1 MGKHANHPP
10 PSTLIERLFDPS
22 NGLIVFSL
30 VVGLVYGVAPVIAYF
45 FLPQN
50 DAFLKLAAITL
61 CSLAAMVIGS
71 KISVFDCRFTS
82 HTPHIFISVRHFIVF
97 TWSVFLVFFV
107 VAFATAPSIPILSA
121 FQGAS
126 ANELSQERGD
136 FLKGRQGAGITLLYI
151 STFLVNTI
159 VPYSIIL
166 LYSFRSKFRH
176 LSAMLFFL
184 FCVSFLQKSLFLNLV
199 LPLLAYFAISRKMR
213 GKVLFGLISGSLA
226 LLVLTTFLS
235 LSGEMS
241 ESENSGDYMSAQ
253 YIPANFLDYFLWRS
267 TAVPIFTAADT
278 LIVHAE
284 QFGASPLLGATSS
297 LLAAIFDVERVN
309 IERFVFEHQFG
320 SWNDTANANAVFV
333 IDAYVNFDWFGVVAF
348 GLFVGL
354 VFRWFRIS
362 QDVAFRSLW
371 VIFAFILFSSP
382 LIGMLLSNGFLYM
395 LFHALYIR
403 VGTHGRRIS

>member
-1 MGKHANHPP
+1 M
-10 PSTLIERLFDPS
+10 
-22 NGLIVFSL
+22 VF
-30 VVGLVYGVAPVIAYF
+30 I
-45 FLPQN
+45 
-50 DAFLKLAAITL
+50 
-61 CSLAAMVIGS
+61 
-71 KISVFDCRFTS
+71 
-82 HTPHIFISVRHFIVF
+82 
-97 TWSVFLVFFV
+97 V

-121 FQGAS
+121 LQGAS
-126 ANELSQERGD
+126 ANDLSQERGD
-136 FLKGRQGAGITLLYI
+136 FLKGRQGAGIALLYL

-176 LSAMLFFL
+176 VSAILFFV
-184 FCVSFLQKSLFLNLV
+184 FCISFLQKSLFLNLI
-199 LPLLAYFAISRKMR
+199 LPLLAYLAISRKMH
-213 GKVLFGLISGSLA
+213 GKVFFGLIIGSIA
-226 LLVLTTFLS
+226 LLILTTFLS
-235 LSGEMS
+235 LSGETS

-253 YIPANFLDYFLWRS
+253 YAPANSLDYFLWRS
-267 TAVPIFTAADT
+267 TAVPIFTAVDT
-278 LIVHAE
+278 LIVHAD
-284 QFGASPLLGATSS
+284 QFGSRPLLGATSS
-297 LLAAIFDVERVN
+297 LLSAIFDIERVN

-362 QDVAFRSLW
+362 HDIAFRSLW

-395 LFHALYIR
+395 LFHALYIQ